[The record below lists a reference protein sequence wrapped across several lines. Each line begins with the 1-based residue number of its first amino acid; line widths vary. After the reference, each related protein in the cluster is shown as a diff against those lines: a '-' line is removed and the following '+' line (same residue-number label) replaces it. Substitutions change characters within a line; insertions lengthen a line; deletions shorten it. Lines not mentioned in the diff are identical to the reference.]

1 MREASTAGT
10 AASQEVT
17 VDDAALL
24 RNLGYQQEL
33 KRGLRPFEN
42 VAMGFAAISP
52 VVALYGIVGVGL
64 VLAGPAWVW
73 VLPTALI
80 GQCLVLVVYSELAS
94 EFPVANG
101 SYQWSRRLVGPAF
114 GWFNGWVVLCAYTAA
129 DTTIAYLGAPWALT
143 LVGIDTSPVALVAAA
158 ALLLLGCAAVN
169 LAGLDTLKH
178 VIKVGIA
185 AEAIASVGVGLVL
198 LLGHRQHGGTILSAT
213 LGAESTSGG
222 STTAAFIA
230 ALAVG
235 GWVFIGFDA
244 CGLSAEETRGAAR
257 QVPRAIWIAMLS
269 VGAIVILDAVAI
281 TLAHPQLGEVMN
293 GNDTDPVTS
302 TVVSALGADAARP
315 FAAVT
320 LVAFIAC
327 GVAAQGMTA
336 RAVYSVARDG
346 VLPGSAVLRM
356 VGARQAPVGAI
367 VVTTVLGAAGLL
379 LGLRAAAIGSLITF
393 GTAGIYLSFLL
404 LVSGAFAARL
414 LGRWTPSGT
423 VHLGRLGVAAN
434 ALAVLWLIGE
444 TINVA
449 WPRESI
455 APPGA
460 PWYQVWAAPLLIVS
474 VTAVGLT
481 YLGVARPHRRN
492 ADARLDPASVDRP
505 PVPSDRP
512 LG

>member
-1 MREASTAGT
+1 MREATTGGT
-10 AASQEVT
+10 AAARQVSA
-17 VDDAALL
+17 DDAALL
-24 RNLGYQQEL
+24 RKLGYQQEL

-52 VVALYGIVGVGL
+52 VVALYGIVGIGL

-73 VLPTALI
+73 VLPTALV

-129 DTTIAYLGAPWALT
+129 DTTIAYLGAPWALA
-143 LVGIDTSPVALVAAA
+143 LLGIDTSPAALVVAA

-169 LAGLDTLKH
+169 LIGLDVLKH
-178 VIKVGIA
+178 VIKAGIA

-198 LLGHRQHGGTILSAT
+198 LLGHRQHDGAILNTT

-244 CGLSAEETRGAAR
+244 CGLSAEETKGAAR

-281 TLAHPQLGEVMN
+281 TLAHPQLGDVVS
-293 GNDTDPVTS
+293 GNDADPVTN
-302 TVVSALGADAARP
+302 TVVSALGPESAKP

-336 RAVYSVARDG
+336 RAVYSVARDD
-346 VLPGSAVLRM
+346 VLPGSALLRK
-356 VGARQAPVGAI
+356 VGRRQAPVGAI
-367 VVTTVLGAAGLL
+367 VVTTVLGSVGLL
-379 LGLRAAAIGSLITF
+379 LGLHAAAIGSLITF

-404 LVSGAFAARL
+404 LVSGAFAARV
-414 LGRWTPSGT
+414 LGRWTPSGN
-423 VHLGRLGVAAN
+423 VRLGRLGVAAN
-434 ALAVLWLIGE
+434 ALAVVWLLGE
-444 TINVA
+444 TINIA

-455 APPGA
+455 APLGA
-460 PWYQVWAAPLLIVS
+460 PWYQVWAAPLLILC
-474 VTAVGLT
+474 VTVVGLT
-481 YLGVARPHRRN
+481 YLAVARPHRRGN
-492 ADARLDPASVDRP
+492 GDPSAPSSADRLSTTR
-505 PVPSDRP
+505 DRP